1 LRKIRLAIWFLIA
14 TAIAVIGAQLTIRML
29 SDDAPPPTA
38 EEKAQTAQ
46 EVARNVVTGEF
57 SLIDHHGKAVTDL
70 DFRGSWLLIF
80 FGYTYCP
87 DVCPTT
93 LGVVSLVM
101 DELGDDAAKVQPL
114 FISVDP
120 QRDTPE
126 ILADYVAAFHP
137 RIIGLSGS
145 LEQVKAAAGSHR
157 AYYIKAP
164 MEEGG
169 EITATEYAV
178 DHSAYLYLMD
188 PEGVYAQVFSP
199 TDTAEEITG
208 KIKEFVNQ

>member
-1 LRKIRLAIWFLIA
+1 MRKIRLAIWFLIA

-29 SDDAPPPTA
+29 SDDETPPTA